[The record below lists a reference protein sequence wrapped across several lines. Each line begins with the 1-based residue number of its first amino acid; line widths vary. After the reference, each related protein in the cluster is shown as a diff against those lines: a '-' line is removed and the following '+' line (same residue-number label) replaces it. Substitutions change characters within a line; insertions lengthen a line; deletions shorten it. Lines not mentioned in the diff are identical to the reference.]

1 LFGKDNKLLG
11 EGSNPPLEELI
22 QNLQN
27 QVNSLQNRIVQLE
40 NQNSD
45 RERNLNL
52 LSNPQNTPF
61 KTGQRSELGNSILER
76 KKDHSNASNDNK
88 IHSEAREP
96 EKVDSNL
103 FSEASKIP
111 LKPLSES

>member
-1 LFGKDNKLLG
+1 MP
-11 EGSNPPLEELI
+11 ET
-22 QNLQN
+22 QNHLNDKIERFQN

-52 LSNPQNTPF
+52 LSNPQNIPF
-61 KTGQRSELGNSILER
+61 KTGQRHELGNSILEG
-76 KKDHSNASNDNK
+76 KKGHSNASNDNK
-88 IHSEAREP
+88 IHSEARES

-103 FSEASKIP
+103 FSEASKNP
-111 LKPLSES
+111 LKTSEPSEEYKSI